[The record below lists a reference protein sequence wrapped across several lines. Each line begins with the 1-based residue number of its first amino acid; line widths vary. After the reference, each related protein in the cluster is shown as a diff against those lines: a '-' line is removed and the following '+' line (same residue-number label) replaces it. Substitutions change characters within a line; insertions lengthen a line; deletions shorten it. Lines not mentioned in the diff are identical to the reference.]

1 MLLNNKT
8 LDGIIAGEISVVFRV
23 WKRPTVRS
31 GGTLR
36 TRKGVIAIDRVEL
49 TERDA
54 VTDEEIRRAGLGSR
68 DDLCEIDREGDFYRI
83 TVSFAGADPRVAMRS
98 NVDAPELAKVR
109 EKIETMGDW
118 AAEYLTEIGRRPN
131 IHAQVLA
138 DHFGL
143 EKLKFKARVRR
154 LKALG
159 LTESLRPGYK
169 LSPRGEAIVAALPKT
184 D

>member
-23 WKRPTVRS
+23 WKRPTVKS
-31 GGTLR
+31 GGTLK

-49 TERDA
+49 IERES
-54 VTDEEIRRAGLGSR
+54 VTDGDIRNAGLESR
-68 DDLCEIDREGDFYRI
+68 DELCEIDREGDFYRI
-83 TVSFAGADPRVAMRS
+83 TLRYDGEDPRIAMRA
-98 NVDAPELAKVR
+98 NVDAVELAKVR
-109 EKIETMGDW
+109 ERIDRMGPW
-118 AAEYLTEIGRRPN
+118 AAEYLIEIGRRPN
-131 IHAQVLA
+131 IHAQILA

-143 EKLKFKARVRR
+143 EKLKFKERVRR

-169 LSPRGEAIVAALPKT
+169 LSARGEAIVKT
-184 D
+184 LGQND